1 MLQQYLA
8 LSGYDYPHCKLPLY
22 FLNFVMELQRNAN
35 IMPDKIS
42 YIWI

>member
-1 MLQQYLA
+1 
-8 LSGYDYPHCKLPLY
+8 
-22 FLNFVMELQRNAN
+22 MELQRNAN